1 MKKRILA
8 LLLSAVLVVNVGGCN
23 LDCKNDTD
31 ELPENTDIDASNSQE
46 ADDNT
51 ENKEPA
57 EIKPPRKSPRFY
69 NGVWYNPGVT
79 YTFAEIGVLSVYIA
93 DWDEDHIITSL
104 SDEQISAFKYSVTA
118 ACVNNDKAFLVLK
131 SFDEP
136 KIAVVSFEKGSQAA
150 AVRNLDIDDID
161 PSLVTIESR
170 DVLSVDFINGNEG
183 YIFVFKE
190 VIRGYH
196 SRGSTQLYNLLKT
209 EDGGNTWNSINIEHA
224 PLLNAREPVMFAK
237 MASEDVG
244 IISGEAFAAD
254 YNFCERTLLTTDGGL
269 HWVNITGLPQIND
282 LYAAKIIDFKADGD
296 SYILTVRPGND
307 GTGNEGTEYIY
318 TYRFV
323 DLNTWI
329 LINN

>member
-1 MKKRILA
+1 MNKIM
-8 LLLSAVLVVNVGGCN
+8 SAVLLSVLLLLNMCGCN
-23 LDCKNDTD
+23 FNFQNEED
-31 ELPENTDIDASNSQE
+31 ELPENIGTAGNDKEIIQE
-46 ADDNT
+46 EEGKTT

-69 NGVWYNPGVT
+69 NGVRYNSGVT
-79 YTFAEIGVLSVYIA
+79 YAFAESGVLSVYIA

-136 KIAVVSFEKGSQAA
+136 QITVVSFEKGSQGE

-190 VIRGYH
+190 VILGYH
-196 SRGSTQLYNLLKT
+196 SRGSTKLYNLLKT
-209 EDGGNTWNSINIEHA
+209 EDGGNTWSTINIEDS
-224 PLLNAREPVMFAK
+224 PLLDAREDVIFAK
-237 MASEDVG
+237 MVSEDVG

-254 YNFCERTLLTTDGGL
+254 YNFCERTLLTIDGGL
-269 HWVNITGLPQIND
+269 NWVCLEGLPQIND
-282 LYAAKIIDFKADGD
+282 LYATNIVDFKADGD
-296 SYILTVRPGND
+296 SYILTVRPD
-307 GTGNEGTEYIY
+307 NEGTEYIY

>member
-1 MKKRILA
+1 MNKIM
-8 LLLSAVLVVNVGGCN
+8 SAVLLSVLLLLNMCGCN
-23 LDCKNDTD
+23 FNFQNEKD
-31 ELPENTDIDASNSQE
+31 ELPENIGTAGNDNEIIQE
-46 ADDNT
+46 EEDKTT

-69 NGVWYNPGVT
+69 NGVRYNSGVT
-79 YTFAEIGVLSVYIA
+79 YTFAESGVLSVYIA

-118 ACVNNDKAFLVLK
+118 ACVNNDKALLVLK

-136 KIAVVSFEKGSQAA
+136 QITVVSFEKGSQGE

-170 DVLSVDFINGNEG
+170 DVLSVDFINENEG

-196 SRGSTQLYNLLKT
+196 SRGSSQLYNLLKT
-209 EDGGNTWNSINIEHA
+209 EDGGNTWSTINIEDS
-224 PLLNAREPVMFAK
+224 PLLDAREDVIFAK
-237 MASEDVG
+237 MVSEDVG
-244 IISGEAFAAD
+244 IISGEYWAAD

-282 LYAAKIIDFKADGD
+282 LYAAKIIDFKESGGY
-296 SYILTVRPGND
+296 YILTVGQYD
-307 GTGNEGTEYIY
+307 EGIESVYMYKMI
-318 TYRFV
+318 
-323 DLNTWI
+323 DQNTWI